1 MKGTPMQT
9 KIAQRFPVRGRLRAL
24 MRLPIWLYRLRF
36 GWLLGERGLMLTH
49 IGRKSGRL
57 RRTVLEVGGYD
68 PTTDTYTIGAGWG
81 EQSDWV
87 RNIQQ
92 RPDVLV
98 DVGRRRFEATAWR
111 LPAAEAEGWF
121 RDFARRR
128 PFEFRT
134 LVRMATGQGP
144 TRTDD
149 DYRTLAR
156 AVPVVALR
164 PRQPSS

>member
-9 KIAQRFPVRGRLRAL
+9 NIAERFPVRGRLRRL
-24 MRLPIWLYRLRF
+24 MRLPIWLYRLRL
-36 GWLLGERGLMLTH
+36 GWLLGNRGLMLTH
-49 IGRKSGRL
+49 VGRTSGQL

-68 PTTDTYTIGAGWG
+68 PTTDTYTIVAGWG
-81 EQSDWV
+81 ERSDWV

-98 DVGRRRFEATAWR
+98 DVGRRRFEAAAWR
-111 LPAAEAEGWF
+111 LPETEAEGWF
-121 RDFARRR
+121 RNFARRR

-134 LVRMATGQGP
+134 LVRMATGQPP
-144 TRTDD
+144 TGTDD
-149 DYRTLAR
+149 DYRTLVG